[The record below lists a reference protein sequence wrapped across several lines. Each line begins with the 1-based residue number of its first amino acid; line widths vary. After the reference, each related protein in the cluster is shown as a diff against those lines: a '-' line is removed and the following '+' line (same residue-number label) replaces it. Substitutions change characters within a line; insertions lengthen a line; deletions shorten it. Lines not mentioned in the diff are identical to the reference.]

1 MKSNVLITAVALLIA
16 ATASAVTPTDIDRV
30 RTDAAVIDR
39 IAEIS
44 RRDIPENLLDRIVEE
59 DLDLLRG
66 VREDGSYEHAT
77 YERFEARRSSTSHS
91 VQPRK
96 NDANEQIEIRGAWV
110 YRIIFDSPSRRMLV
124 TKNRRIYLD
133 RVELEYIPQ
142 RSKETRRQ
150 TIPIG
155 AWLEPGQTRP
165 VDFPDVAR
173 QATARV
179 FARAEAAEGYGNL
192 EITLVEARIV
202 DNADSPYA
210 DAVATLKAIQR
221 AIDARDVPSLRAM
234 AARLRDSLG
243 GSAAVAVAAQPASR
257 TIDVVAAP
265 ASDPAIHAELQAIE
279 RLLTGTET
287 QRREGLA
294 RLHDL
299 VRKTRPMP

>member
-1 MKSNVLITAVALLIA
+1 MKLSVCIAATALLVA
-16 ATASAVTPTDIDRV
+16 ATASAVTQTEVERV
-30 RTDAAVIDR
+30 RTDAGVIER

-44 RRDIPENLLDRIVEE
+44 RRDIPESLLEKIVDE
-59 DLDLLRG
+59 DLELLRG
-66 VREDGSYEHAT
+66 VRDDGSYDYAT

-96 NDANEQIEIRGAWV
+96 NDANEEIEIRGAWV
-110 YRIIFDSPSRRMLV
+110 YRMIFESPSRRLLV
-124 TKNRRIYLD
+124 TKNRPVYLD
-133 RVELEYIPQ
+133 RVELEYVPQ

-150 TIPIG
+150 TIPIET
-155 AWLEPGQTRP
+155 WLEPGQTRL

-179 FARAEAAEGYGNL
+179 FARATAADGYGNL

-243 GSAAVAVAAQPASR
+243 GPPRGVEPQPATR

-265 ASDPAIHAELQAIE
+265 ALDPALHAELLAIE
-279 RLLTGTET
+279 KLLAGSEAE
-287 QRREGLA
+287 RREGRD
-294 RLHDL
+294 RLRQL
-299 VRKTRPMP
+299 VRKTAPAQQ

>member
-1 MKSNVLITAVALLIA
+1 MKSNVSITAAALLLA
-16 ATASAVTPTDIDRV
+16 ATASAITPADLERV
-30 RTDAAVIDR
+30 RTDAGVIDR

-44 RRDIPENLLDRIVEE
+44 RRDIPENLLDKIVDE
-59 DLDLLRG
+59 DLELLRG
-66 VREDGSYEHAT
+66 LRDDGSYEYAT

-110 YRIIFDSPSRRMLV
+110 YRMIFESPSRRMLV
-124 TKNRRIYLD
+124 TKNRRVYLD
-133 RVELEYIPQ
+133 RIELDYIPQ
-142 RSKETRRQ
+142 GSKESRRQ
-150 TIPIG
+150 TIPIE
-155 AWLEPGQTRP
+155 AWLEAGETRP
-165 VDFPDVAR
+165 IDFPDVAR

-179 FARAEAAEGYGNL
+179 FARADAAEGYGNL

-221 AIDARDVPSLRAM
+221 AIDAREVPSLRAM

-243 GSAAVAVAAQPASR
+243 GAPLPAEAQPASR

-265 ASDPAIHAELQAIE
+265 ANDPAIHAELQAIE
-279 RLLTGTET
+279 DLLTGTEAE
-287 QRREGLA
+287 RREGLE
-294 RLHDL
+294 RLHQL
-299 VRKTRPMP
+299 VRKTRPTQ